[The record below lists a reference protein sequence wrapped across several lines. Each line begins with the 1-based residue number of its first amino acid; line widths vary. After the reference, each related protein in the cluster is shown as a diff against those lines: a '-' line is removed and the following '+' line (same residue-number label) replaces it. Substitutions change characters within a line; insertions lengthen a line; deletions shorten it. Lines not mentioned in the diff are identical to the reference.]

1 MMKKYKIRIF
11 GLGID
16 AKALIPFPYEP
27 TIEMIENA
35 VAEYLNEG
43 LMKIEVDDFFAKNKL
58 KINYQFDDD
67 NEEGYDYFLEL
78 TKEKNKW
85 YLMR

>member
-1 MMKKYKIRIF
+1 MKKYKVRIY

-27 TIEMIENA
+27 TLDMIENA

-43 LMKIEVDDFFAKNKL
+43 LMKIESDSFYN
-58 KINYQFDDD
+58 
-67 NEEGYDYFLEL
+67 
-78 TKEKNKW
+78 KEK
-85 YLMR
+85 YTITYEEMHVEL

>member
-1 MMKKYKIRIF
+1 MKKYKVRLF

-27 TIEMIENA
+27 TLGIIENA

-43 LMKIEVDDFFAKNKL
+43 LMKIESDDFYL
-58 KINYQFDDD
+58 KDKYVITY
-67 NEEGYDYFLEL
+67 EE
-78 TKEKNKW
+78 
-85 YLMR
+85 MPV

>member
-1 MMKKYKIRIF
+1 MKKYKVRLF

-27 TIEMIENA
+27 TLDMIENA

-43 LMKIEVDDFFAKNKL
+43 LMKIESDNFYNKERYT
-58 KINYQFDDD
+58 IVY
-67 NEEGYDYFLEL
+67 EEITTIE
-78 TKEKNKW
+78 KENVQS
-85 YLMR
+85 

>member
-1 MMKKYKIRIF
+1 MMKKYKVRIF
-11 GLGID
+11 GLGIE

-43 LMKIEVDDFFAKNKL
+43 LMKVEADEFFRTDRYT
-58 KINYQFDDD
+58 ITY
-67 NEEGYDYFLEL
+67 EEITTEL
-78 TKEKNKW
+78 
-85 YLMR
+85 

>member
-1 MMKKYKIRIF
+1 MKKYKVRIF

-27 TIEMIENA
+27 TLEMIENA

-43 LMKIEVDDFFAKNKL
+43 LMKIEASDFFVKNKYT
-58 KINYQFDDD
+58 ITY
-67 NEEGYDYFLEL
+67 EEITTIE
-78 TKEKNKW
+78 KENV
-85 YLMR
+85 

>member
-1 MMKKYKIRIF
+1 MIGRIIMKKYKVRLF

-27 TIEMIENA
+27 TLDMIENA

-43 LMKIEVDDFFAKNKL
+43 LMKIESDDFYL
-58 KINYQFDDD
+58 KDKYVITY
-67 NEEGYDYFLEL
+67 EEMPVEL
-78 TKEKNKW
+78 
-85 YLMR
+85 

>member
-1 MMKKYKIRIF
+1 MMKKYKVRIVW
-11 GLGID
+11 LGID

-43 LMKIEVDDFFAKNKL
+43 LMKIEVDDFFAKDKYT
-58 KINYQFDDD
+58 ITY
-67 NEEGYDYFLEL
+67 EEMPVEL
-78 TKEKNKW
+78 
-85 YLMR
+85 

>member
-1 MMKKYKIRIF
+1 MKKYKVRLF

-27 TIEMIENA
+27 TLDMIENA

-43 LMKIEVDDFFAKNKL
+43 LMKIESDNFYL
-58 KINYQFDDD
+58 KDKYVITY
-67 NEEGYDYFLEL
+67 EEMPVEL
-78 TKEKNKW
+78 
-85 YLMR
+85 

>member
-1 MMKKYKIRIF
+1 MKKYKVRLF

-27 TIEMIENA
+27 TLDMIENA

-43 LMKIEVDDFFAKNKL
+43 LMKIESDDFYIKDKYV
-58 KINYQFDDD
+58 ITY
-67 NEEGYDYFLEL
+67 EEMPVEL
-78 TKEKNKW
+78 
-85 YLMR
+85 

>member
-1 MMKKYKIRIF
+1 MIGRIMMKKYKVRLF

-27 TIEMIENA
+27 TLDMIENA

-43 LMKIEVDDFFAKNKL
+43 LMKIESDNFYNKERYT
-58 KINYQFDDD
+58 IVY
-67 NEEGYDYFLEL
+67 EEITTIE
-78 TKEKNKW
+78 KENVQS
-85 YLMR
+85 

>member
-1 MMKKYKIRIF
+1 MIGRIMMKKYKVRLF

-27 TIEMIENA
+27 TLDMIENA

-43 LMKIEVDDFFAKNKL
+43 LMKIESDDFYIKDKYV
-58 KINYQFDDD
+58 ITY
-67 NEEGYDYFLEL
+67 EEMPVEL
-78 TKEKNKW
+78 
-85 YLMR
+85 

>member
-1 MMKKYKIRIF
+1 MIGRIIMKKYKVRLF

-27 TIEMIENA
+27 TLGMIENA

-43 LMKIEVDDFFAKNKL
+43 LMKIESDDFYL
-58 KINYQFDDD
+58 KDKYVITY
-67 NEEGYDYFLEL
+67 EEMPVEL
-78 TKEKNKW
+78 
-85 YLMR
+85 

>member
-1 MMKKYKIRIF
+1 MIRRSMMKKYKVRIF

-27 TIEMIENA
+27 TIEMVENA

-43 LMKIEVDDFFAKNKL
+43 LMKIEANEFFRTDKYT
-58 KINYQFDDD
+58 ITY
-67 NEEGYDYFLEL
+67 EEIPTEL
-78 TKEKNKW
+78 
-85 YLMR
+85 

>member
-1 MMKKYKIRIF
+1 MIGRIIMKKYKVRLF

-27 TIEMIENA
+27 TLDMIENA

-43 LMKIEVDDFFAKNKL
+43 LMKIESDDFYIKDKYV
-58 KINYQFDDD
+58 ITY
-67 NEEGYDYFLEL
+67 EEIPVEL
-78 TKEKNKW
+78 
-85 YLMR
+85 

>member
-1 MMKKYKIRIF
+1 MKKYKVRIF

-16 AKALIPFPYEP
+16 AKALIPFLYEP

-43 LMKIEVDDFFAKNKL
+43 LMKIEADDFFARDKY
-58 KINYQFDDD
+58 IITY
-67 NEEGYDYFLEL
+67 EEIPTEL
-78 TKEKNKW
+78 
-85 YLMR
+85 

>member
-27 TIEMIENA
+27 TLDMIENA

-43 LMKIEVDDFFAKNKL
+43 LMKIESDSFYN
-58 KINYQFDDD
+58 
-67 NEEGYDYFLEL
+67 
-78 TKEKNKW
+78 KEK
-85 YLMR
+85 YTITYEEMHVEL